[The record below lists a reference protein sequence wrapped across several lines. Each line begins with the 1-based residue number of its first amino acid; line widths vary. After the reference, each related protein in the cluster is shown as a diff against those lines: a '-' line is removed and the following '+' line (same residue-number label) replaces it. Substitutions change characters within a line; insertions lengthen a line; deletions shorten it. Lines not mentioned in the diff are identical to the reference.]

1 MCPASLPGNRVG
13 ADMELDFSPIFE
25 NWRFLAQGLMVSI
38 VLSLCTMVLATILGT
53 GVALLR
59 VYGPKP
65 LRIIL
70 AFYVDSTRAIPV
82 LVLLIWSFF
91 AFPLVFGVSLPPFL
105 AALIALTLH
114 VTAYVS
120 EIVRAGVTSIRSG
133 QTRAGLA
140 LGMSRLQII
149 RKILLPQAIVRVLP
163 PYGSILA
170 VTIKSSAIA
179 SVIAVPELLQQSNTL
194 ASQTYR
200 PLEIYTTGLIVY
212 FILIFPVTRGVDLL
226 YQRFAHL
233 GRS

>member
-1 MCPASLPGNRVG
+1 
-13 ADMELDFSPIFE
+13 MELDFSPIVE
-25 NWRFLAQGLMVSI
+25 NWRFLAQGLLVTIALSI
-38 VLSLCTMVLATILGT
+38 CTMILASALGT
-53 GVALLR
+53 AVALGR
-59 VYGPKP
+59 VFGARPVK
-65 LRIIL
+65 LVL
-70 AFYVDSTRAIPV
+70 AFYVDSTRSIPV

-91 AFPLVFGVSLPPFL
+91 AFPLVFGLSLPPFA

-120 EIVRAGVTSIRSG
+120 EIVRAGITSIRAG

-163 PYGSILA
+163 PYGSVLA

-179 SVIAVPELLQQSNTL
+179 SVIAVPDLLQQSNTL

-200 PLEIYTTGLIVY
+200 PLEIFTVGLVVY

-226 YQRFAHL
+226 YQRLAHL